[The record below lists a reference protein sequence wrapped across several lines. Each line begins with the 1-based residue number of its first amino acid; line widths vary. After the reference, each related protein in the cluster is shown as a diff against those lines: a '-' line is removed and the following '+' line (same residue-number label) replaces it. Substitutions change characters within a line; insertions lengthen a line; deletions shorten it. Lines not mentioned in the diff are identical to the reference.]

1 MLIIF
6 APRLLEKH
14 GRDYLF
20 KYSDGLQHPS
30 LIYVALTGFALI
42 LVRTE
47 LLDLPNK
54 YKHHFIR

>member
-30 LIYVALTGFALI
+30 LTYSALTWL
-42 LVRTE
+42 R
-47 LLDLPNK
+47 LDTGEN
-54 YKHHFIR
+54 